1 MSTLLFERSLPRFA
15 AARIVSN
22 FGSGRGAGIGPLRL
36 VEHDAPS
43 LPGAGWAH
51 VHPLLSGICG
61 SDLATLDGRSS
72 RYFEDIVSFP
82 FVPGHEVVG
91 LLAEEAVG
99 ATGELLAA
107 GTRVVLQPVL
117 GCAAR
122 GIVPP
127 CAACAAGH
135 VGNCG
140 HLAFGH
146 IRPGLQTGFCADTGG
161 GWSTTGLVAHSSQLY
176 AVPEGLSDADAVTT
190 EPVACAVHAVLGAGI
205 TEGDVVAVLGA
216 GTLGLTVTAA
226 FSHLVTT
233 GRCPA
238 PRSLLVGAKYTH
250 QQSLALSFGAAEAL
264 PPEQLARAV
273 RRHSHSLSYG
283 GVAGETATL
292 STGADVVFDCVGS
305 AESIAQSLSM
315 VRPRGTVALVGM
327 PGKMTIDLAPLWHR
341 EVRLAG
347 AYAYGTESVPTAK
360 AGSEEADSKEAD
372 SKEADSKEA
381 DSNEAASKSGAARTR
396 AKTKISAT
404 AKDAPAGRGLPSDT
418 GLPLDIGRAGRVSTF
433 ALALEVVGAQTTGR
447 LVSATYPLT
456 RFEEAVAH
464 AGAAGR
470 RGSVKIAFD
479 ITKGHTR

>member
-15 AARIVSN
+15 AARLVSS
-22 FGSGRGAGIGPLRL
+22 FGSGRGAGVGPLHL
-36 VEHDAPS
+36 LEQDPPPAP
-43 LPGAGWAH
+43 GEGWVH
-51 VHPLLSGICG
+51 VDPLLSGICG
-61 SDLATLDGRSS
+61 SDLAALDGRSS
-72 RYFEDIVSFP
+72 RYFEEIVSFP

-91 LLAEEAVG
+91 RVSADAVG
-99 ATGELLAA
+99 ADGRALAA

-122 GIVPP
+122 GIDPP
-127 CAACAAGH
+127 CAACAAGQ
-135 VGNCG
+135 VGSCG

-161 GWSTTGLVAHSSQLY
+161 GWSTSGLVAHASQLF
-176 AVPEGLSDADAVTT
+176 AVPDGLSDTDAVTV

-205 TEGDVVAVLGA
+205 RDDDVVAVLGA

-226 FSHLVTT
+226 LSHLVST

-238 PRSLLVGAKYTH
+238 PRAVLVGAKYAT
-250 QQSLALSFGAAEAL
+250 QQR
-264 PPEQLARAV
+264 LARAFGATEVVAPDQLPRVV
-273 RRHSHSLSYG
+273 RRVSHSLSYG
-283 GVAGETATL
+283 GASGETVTL
-292 STGADVVFDCVGS
+292 SGGADVVIDCVGS
-305 AESIAQSLSM
+305 APSIEQSLVM

-327 PGKMTIDLAPLWHR
+327 PGKVTVDLAPLWQR

-347 AYAYGTESVPTAK
+347 AYAYGSETVPSGG
-360 AGSEEADSKEAD
+360 AGGSAGADG
-372 SKEADSKEA
+372 
-381 DSNEAASKSGAARTR
+381 GAGGG
-396 AKTKISAT
+396 
-404 AKDAPAGRGLPSDT
+404 DGAGGD
-418 GLPLDIGRAGRVSTF
+418 GAGDEGAGDGAGAGGGGGGGGAGAGGGGAGAGGGGDGGSSRRKNGPTVVSTF
-433 ALALEVVGAQTTGR
+433 DLALEVVAAQRTGS

-479 ITKGHTR
+479 LTKGHTR

>member
-1 MSTLLFERSLPRFA
+1 MTTLLFERSLPRFA
-15 AARIVSN
+15 AARLVSTL
-22 FGSGRGAGIGPLRL
+22 GSGRGAGVGPLRL
-36 VEHDAPS
+36 VDQEAPA
-43 LPGAGWAH
+43 LPGDGWVH
-51 VHPLLSGICG
+51 VEAVLSGICG

-72 RYFEDIVSFP
+72 RYFEEIVSFP

-91 LLAEEAVG
+91 RVSADTADAHG
-99 ATGELLAA
+99 APLEA

-122 GIVPP
+122 AITPP

-161 GWSTTGLVAHSSQLY
+161 GWSSTGLVAHSSQLF
-176 AVPEGLSDADAVTT
+176 AVPDSFSDADAVTV

-205 TEGDVVAVLGA
+205 RDGDVVAVLGA
-216 GTLGLTVTAA
+216 GTLGLTVIGAL
-226 FSHLVTT
+226 SHLADTN
-233 GRCPA
+233 RCSQPSA
-238 PRSLLVGAKYTH
+238 VLVGARYAH
-250 QQSLALSFGAAEAL
+250 QQRLARQFGATEAL
-264 PPEQLARAV
+264 PPDQLARAV

-283 GVAGETATL
+283 GAPGETATL
-292 STGADVVFDCVGS
+292 SGGADIVLDCVGS
-305 AESIAQSLSM
+305 AESIAQSLAM

-327 PGKMTIDLAPLWHR
+327 PGKVTVDLAPLWHR

-347 AYAYGTESVPTAK
+347 AYAYGTEAVPETGSVPAGGRPAK
-360 AGSEEADSKEAD
+360 K
-372 SKEADSKEA
+372 
-381 DSNEAASKSGAARTR
+381 GAATP
-396 AKTKISAT
+396 AKVAT
-404 AKDAPAGRGLPSDT
+404 FDLAFEVAAAHGT
-418 GLPLDIGRAGRVSTF
+418 GC
-433 ALALEVVGAQTTGR
+433 

-470 RGSVKIAFD
+470 RGAVKIAFD
-479 ITKGHTR
+479 IGKGHPR

>member
-15 AARIVSN
+15 AARLASS
-22 FGSGRGAGIGPLRL
+22 FGSGRGAGVGPLRL
-36 VEHDAPS
+36 VEHDAPG
-43 LPGAGWAH
+43 LPGGDWVH
-51 VHPLLSGICG
+51 VDPVLSGICG

-72 RYFEDIVSFP
+72 RYFEEIVSFP

-91 LLAEEAVG
+91 RLSADAVG
-99 ATGELLAA
+99 ADGAPLAA

-127 CAACAAGH
+127 CPACRAGH

-140 HLAFGH
+140 NLAFGH

-161 GWSTTGLVAHSSQLY
+161 GWSTTGLVAHTSQLF

-190 EPVACAVHAVLGAGI
+190 EPVACAVHAVLVAGI
-205 TEGDVVAVLGA
+205 RDGDVVAVLGA

-226 FSHLVTT
+226 LSHLATT

-238 PRSLLVGAKYTH
+238 PRSLLVGARYSH
-250 QQSLALSFGAAEAL
+250 QQRFAREFGATEAL
-264 PPEQLARAV
+264 PADQLARAV
-273 RRHSHSLSYG
+273 RRHSHSLSFG
-283 GVAGETATL
+283 GASGETVTL
-292 STGADVVFDCVGS
+292 SGGADVVLDCVGS
-305 AESIAQSLSM
+305 AESIAQSLAM

-327 PGKMTIDLAPLWHR
+327 PGKVTIDLAPLWQR

-347 AYAYGTESVPTAK
+347 AYAYGTESVSGGFGP
-360 AGSEEADSKEAD
+360 AGATGAT
-372 SKEADSKEA
+372 
-381 DSNEAASKSGAARTR
+381 GAAGVAGTTR
-396 AKTKISAT
+396 RKKTAAQSKPMLAEE
-404 AKDAPAGRGLPSDT
+404 LP
-418 GLPLDIGRAGRVSTF
+418 TF
-433 ALALEVVGAQTTGR
+433 TLAFEVVAAQSTGR
-447 LVSATYPLT
+447 LVSATYPLA

-470 RGSVKIAFD
+470 RGAVKIAFD